1 MTRRRKREII
11 SLVVAVFV
19 VAGGAALLFTNCG
32 IQLGAPPAPEPVV
45 VVAPGEPLEGN
56 WSGTWSSTNSDDGG
70 KLLCVIRK
78 REDGKYDAVFHATF
92 AKIFT
97 YKMPVVLHAKPVA
110 GGWEFEGEADLGW
123 LHGGVY
129 TYKGRVQGDNFEST
143 YDSAFDKG
151 TFRMRKVR
159 ASE

>member
-1 MTRRRKREII
+1 MTRRRKRTLI
-11 SLVVAVFV
+11 SLAVAAVA

-32 IQLGAPPAPEPVV
+32 IQIGAPPAPDPVA
-45 VVAPGEPLEGN
+45 VAPGEPLEGN
-56 WSGTWSSTNSDDGG
+56 WTGTWSSTVRDDGG
-70 KLLCVIRK
+70 KLVCVIRK
-78 REDGKYDAVFHATF
+78 LEDGKYDAAFNATF

-97 YKMPVVLHAKPVA
+97 YKMPVVLQAKPVA
-110 GGWEFEGEADLGW
+110 GGWEFEGKADLGW

-129 TYKGRVQGDNFEST
+129 TYKGRVEGDEFQST

-151 TFRMRKVR
+151 IFRMKRVR